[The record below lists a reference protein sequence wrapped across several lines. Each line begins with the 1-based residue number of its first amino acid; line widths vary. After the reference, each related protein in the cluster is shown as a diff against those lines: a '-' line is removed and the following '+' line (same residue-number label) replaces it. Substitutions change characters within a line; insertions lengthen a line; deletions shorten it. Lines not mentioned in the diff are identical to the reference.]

1 MYYNSVIIFHIDLSP
16 QNWHFSYIK
25 VIFDPHMLIFKHKT
39 FVRFLFFV
47 VLLLSVADGV
57 AQKKNYRNVPLTD
70 SAVGYASFYSDK
82 FNGKKTAN
90 GDVFSQEKLT
100 CAHNTYP
107 FGSKVKVTNLKNGK
121 SVVLRVNDRLHHRNP
136 RLVDLS
142 RAGANKLGF
151 KKSGIVKVR
160 VELWVPEK
168 ENLAKS
174 Q

>member
-1 MYYNSVIIFHIDLSP
+1 
-16 QNWHFSYIK
+16 
-25 VIFDPHMLIFKHKT
+25 MLMLKHNL

-57 AQKKNYRNVPLTD
+57 AQKMNYRQVPLVD

-82 FNGKKTAN
+82 FIGKKTAN
-90 GDVFSQEKLT
+90 GEVFSQEKLT

-107 FGSKVKVTNLKNGK
+107 LGSKVKVTNLKNGK

-142 RAGANKLGF
+142 SAGANKLGF
-151 KKSGIVKVR
+151 KKSGIIKVR

>member
-1 MYYNSVIIFHIDLSP
+1 MR
-16 QNWHFSYIK
+16 
-25 VIFDPHMLIFKHKT
+25 IFKNTILIHNLL
-39 FVRFLFFV
+39 VLA
-47 VLLLSVADGV
+47 LLLPVLGV
-57 AQKKNYRNVPLTD
+57 FGQKKNYRNIPIVDT
-70 SAVGYASFYSDK
+70 AIGNASFYSDK
-82 FNGKKTAN
+82 FIGKKTAN
-90 GDVFSQEKLT
+90 GEIFSQDKLT

-107 FGSKVKVTNLKNGK
+107 LGSKVRVTNLKNGK

-151 KKSGIVKVR
+151 KKSGIAKVR

-168 ENLAKS
+168 ENLSKS